1 LYLLTAIPLAHYS
14 VVMIPDFQ
22 LLSEKINELAALTQ
36 ALRREN
42 ADLRAAMITM
52 VTDNTDMA
60 ARMEEAHQ
68 RVTALLEQLPAPDT
82 IEEQDEEH
90 AT

>member
-1 LYLLTAIPLAHYS
+1 
-14 VVMIPDFQ
+14 MIPDFQ
-22 LLSEKINELAALTQ
+22 LLSEKINELAALAQ

-68 RVTALLEQLPAPDT
+68 RVTALLEQMPAPET
-82 IEEQDEEH
+82 IEEQDEEQ
-90 AT
+90 AA